1 VLGVVSAQKVIIGGG
16 KFCSYTLPMS
26 GDRPTTLG
34 RAQLIACPKCDA
46 RFPFYRSPTP
56 RIDSCGFESY
66 SLECKECGTQL
77 AGIIDPNDEELLL
90 SELES

>member
-1 VLGVVSAQKVIIGGG
+1 MIYVHPDDPSRCYVQLLGNLMVLPKLAVAHKVSKGM
-16 KFCSYTLPMS
+16 LH
-26 GDRPTTLG
+26 
-34 RAQLIACPKCDA
+34 ACPKCDA

-56 RIDSCGFESY
+56 RIDSCEFESY

-77 AGIIDPNDEELLL
+77 AGIIDPYDEELLL